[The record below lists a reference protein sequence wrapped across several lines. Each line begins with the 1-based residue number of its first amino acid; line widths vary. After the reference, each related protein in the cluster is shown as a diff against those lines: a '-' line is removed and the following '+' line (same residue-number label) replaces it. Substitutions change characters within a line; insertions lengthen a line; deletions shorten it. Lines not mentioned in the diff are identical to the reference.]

1 MTNPLQLDNT
11 LDITL
16 RIFTSKNGK
25 PSVGYWIIED
35 KTQHI
40 LNAGFAANETM
51 ARYECLQWAQRN
63 GYTSLKERATG
74 PECPGGPRS

>member
-1 MTNPLQLDNT
+1 MTNPMHLDNT

-51 ARYECLQWAQRN
+51 ARYECLQWAHKH
-63 GYTSLKERATG
+63 GYSTFQVR
-74 PECPGGPRS
+74 